1 MEGFKNIVIEYFEKA
16 WAKFVSAVKSA
27 PAVYAYG
34 VGTGVVIG
42 WVFL

>member
-1 MEGFKNIVIEYFEKA
+1 METVKLY
-16 WAKFVSAVKSA
+16 WAKVVAMVKSA

-42 WVFL
+42 WVLL